1 MARER
6 EFSKIDSKID
16 KLKNKIKGL
25 EDLKVSDTVFDRFTL
40 LTLYDIVNRGYFEVL
55 YGAVKTG
62 KESNVFLAKDSD
74 GQRLAVKI
82 HRMVTSDFHAMI
94 KYIEGDRRFSKIKK
108 SRRSTILTWVEKE
121 FQNMRT
127 AYDAGV
133 NVPRPIYS
141 KKNVVVMEFI
151 GEGDFAAP
159 TLKAAKAAGD
169 ELFSQVAEDMRILF
183 KAGLVHGDLSE
194 YNILLDGD
202 KAVIIDLSQS
212 VPLDHPLAEELL
224 ERDVRNVCRHFN
236 KKFDKL
242 YNSIIS

>member
-1 MARER
+1 LYREK
-6 EFSKIDSKID
+6 EFSKIDAKID

-25 EDLKVSDTVFDRFTL
+25 EDLKVSDTVFDKFTL

-62 KESNVFLAKDSD
+62 KESNVFLAKDSS
-74 GQRLAVKI
+74 GQQLAVKI

-121 FQNMRT
+121 FQNLRT
-127 AYDAGV
+127 AFDAGV
-133 NVPRPIYS
+133 TVPRPIYS
-141 KKNVVVMEFI
+141 KKNVVVMDFI
-151 GEGDFAAP
+151 GTGDLAAP
-159 TLKAAKAAGD
+159 TLKQAKAGGD
-169 ELFSQVAEDMRILF
+169 ELFTQVADDMRTLF

-194 YNILLDGD
+194 YNILLQDD
-202 KAVIIDLSQS
+202 KAVIIDVSQS
-212 VPLDHPLAEELL
+212 VPIDHPLAEELL
-224 ERDVRNVCRHFN
+224 KRDVTNVCRYFN

-242 YNSIIS
+242 YNNIIS